1 MPRRE
6 SEEQK
11 QCVSLHIG
19 SSFASAWESVLLPW
33 FRSAAL
39 ASLTNN
45 ETVAVAT
52 PFPSGAAFLR
62 SKLLEHEVPLLGV
75 KFVAPPRLREL
86 LLAEDA
92 SALPLREHLRL
103 LLATA
108 AESVANR
115 ISDDVDSAA
124 VADSAEEALAAIAKS
139 ISRSPDNLLRVFD
152 QVSAAGWDFPNIGA
166 PAVREIIQE
175 FRGLVRQ
182 CEFKLI
188 HEADRDALAEA
199 KSTPPRFS
207 HLLLI
212 GFTAKH
218 WPLWPLLQASVS
230 SASHATVVLEY
241 PREQT
246 RAADESWIGMW
257 EEHFD
262 SAAPIA
268 DRTERNRPFVHLNQP
283 AVTKIDSDSQKEPQF
298 LVGLNATEQAQA
310 ICAVALKFLV
320 EKSCTRLG
328 ILFPRA
334 GALTRLVSAFL
345 TQLGI
350 PHHDAIG
357 HLAPGEFEE
366 PAWNAWLHV
375 QENHQLEPVLR
386 FLEANPDS

>member
-1 MPRRE
+1 MPRRKP
-6 SEEQK
+6 EEPK
-11 QCVSLHIG
+11 RSVSLHIG

-33 FRSAAL
+33 FKEVGL

-62 SKLLEHEVPLLGV
+62 SKLLEHQVPLLGV
-75 KFVAPPRLREL
+75 KFLTPARLREL

-92 SALPLREHLRL
+92 SSLPLREHLRL

-108 AESVANR
+108 AESVASR
-115 ISDDVDSAA
+115 TSEDVD
-124 VADSAEEALAAIAKS
+124 LAAIAKA
-139 ISRSPDNLLRVFD
+139 ISRSPDNLLRIFD
-152 QVSAAGWDFPNIGA
+152 QVSAAGWDFQNIGA

-182 CEFKLI
+182 CQFKLV
-188 HEADRDALAEA
+188 HEADRDALAA
-199 KSTPPRFS
+199 ARSAPPRFS

-218 WPLWPLLQASVS
+218 WPLWPLLQAAVS
-230 SASHATVVLEY
+230 FARRTSVVLEY

-246 RAADESWIGMW
+246 RAADESWIGTW

-283 AVTKIDSDSQKEPQF
+283 AISETDSASREEPQF
-298 LVGLNATEQAQA
+298 LVGLNAT
-310 ICAVALKFLV
+310 
-320 EKSCTRLG
+320 
-328 ILFPRA
+328 
-334 GALTRLVSAFL
+334 
-345 TQLGI
+345 
-350 PHHDAIG
+350 
-357 HLAPGEFEE
+357 
-366 PAWNAWLHV
+366 
-375 QENHQLEPVLR
+375 
-386 FLEANPDS
+386 